1 MDNNQDDI
9 RNFVNR
15 FKKYIK
21 FIIINSSINYSKK
34 IKLRSKREVE
44 LDDIDNLVG
53 MEDVDDKADN
63 KDFRLELISDKYI
76 KEITSAL
83 TIREKIIIE
92 DFVNDIPSKETAIK
106 LSTSVNS
113 IDVMRNRAKNKL
125 KRKLTKR
132 IIRYVHSVQ
141 QQLDRY

>member
-34 IKLRSKREVE
+34 IKLRRKREIE

-113 IDVMRNRAKNKL
+113 IDVMRNRAKNKI
-125 KRKLTKR
+125 KRKLREEDDK
-132 IIRYVHSVQ
+132 
-141 QQLDRY
+141 

>member
-9 RNFVNR
+9 KNFVNR

-34 IKLRSKREVE
+34 IKLRRKREIE

-53 MEDVDDKADN
+53 MEDVDDKVNN
-63 KDFRLELISDKYI
+63 KDFRLEFISDKYI

-125 KRKLTKR
+125 KRKLREEDEK
-132 IIRYVHSVQ
+132 
-141 QQLDRY
+141 

>member
-9 RNFVNR
+9 KNFVNR

-21 FIIINSSINYSKK
+21 FIIINSAINYSKK
-34 IKLRSKREVE
+34 LKLRKKREIE
-44 LDDIDNLVG
+44 LDDIDNLDG
-53 MEDVDDKADN
+53 MEDVEDKVDN

-76 KEITSAL
+76 KEIASAL

-113 IDVMRNRAKNKL
+113 IDVMRNRAKNKI
-125 KRKLTKR
+125 KRKLREK
-132 IIRYVHSVQ
+132 
-141 QQLDRY
+141 DEK

>member
-1 MDNNQDDI
+1 MDNNKYDI
-9 RNFVNR
+9 KNVVNR

-34 IKLRSKREVE
+34 IKLRRKREIE

-53 MEDVDDKADN
+53 MEDVDDKVNN
-63 KDFRLELISDKYI
+63 KDFRLEFISDKYI

-113 IDVMRNRAKNKL
+113 IDVMRNRAKNKI
-125 KRKLTKR
+125 KRKLREK
-132 IIRYVHSVQ
+132 
-141 QQLDRY
+141 DEK

>member
-9 RNFVNR
+9 KNFVNR
-15 FKKYIK
+15 FKKYMK

-34 IKLRSKREVE
+34 IKLRRKREIE

-53 MEDVDDKADN
+53 MEDVDDKVNN

-113 IDVMRNRAKNKL
+113 IDVMRNRAKNKI
-125 KRKLTKR
+125 KRKLREK
-132 IIRYVHSVQ
+132 
-141 QQLDRY
+141 DEK

>member
-9 RNFVNR
+9 KNFVNR

-21 FIIINSSINYSKK
+21 FIIINSAINYSKK
-34 IKLRSKREVE
+34 LKLRRKREIE

-63 KDFRLELISDKYI
+63 KDFRLEFISDKYI

-113 IDVMRNRAKNKL
+113 IDVMRNRAKNKI
-125 KRKLTKR
+125 KRKLREK
-132 IIRYVHSVQ
+132 
-141 QQLDRY
+141 DEK

>member
-9 RNFVNR
+9 KNFVNR
-15 FKKYIK
+15 FKKYMK
-21 FIIINSSINYSKK
+21 FIIINSAINYSKK
-34 IKLRSKREVE
+34 LKLRRKREIE

-76 KEITSAL
+76 KEITNAL

-125 KRKLTKR
+125 KRKLREEDEK
-132 IIRYVHSVQ
+132 
-141 QQLDRY
+141 

>member
-9 RNFVNR
+9 KNFVNR

-21 FIIINSSINYSKK
+21 FIIINSAINYSKK
-34 IKLRSKREVE
+34 LKLRRKREIE

-53 MEDVDDKADN
+53 MEDVDDKVNN
-63 KDFRLELISDKYI
+63 KDFRLEFISDKYI

-113 IDVMRNRAKNKL
+113 VDVMRNRAKNKI
-125 KRKLTKR
+125 KRKLREK
-132 IIRYVHSVQ
+132 
-141 QQLDRY
+141 DEK

>member
-9 RNFVNR
+9 KNFVNR
-15 FKKYIK
+15 FKKYMK
-21 FIIINSSINYSKK
+21 FIIINSAINYSKK
-34 IKLRSKREVE
+34 LKLRRKREIE

-53 MEDVDDKADN
+53 MEDVDDKVDN

-76 KEITSAL
+76 KKIASAL

-125 KRKLTKR
+125 KRKLREEDEK
-132 IIRYVHSVQ
+132 
-141 QQLDRY
+141 

>member
-9 RNFVNR
+9 KNFVNR
-15 FKKYIK
+15 FNKYIK
-21 FIIINSSINYSKK
+21 FIIINSAINYSKK
-34 IKLRSKREVE
+34 LKLRKKREIE

-53 MEDVDDKADN
+53 MEDVDDKVNN

-113 IDVMRNRAKNKL
+113 IDVMRNRAKNKI
-125 KRKLTKR
+125 KRKLREK
-132 IIRYVHSVQ
+132 
-141 QQLDRY
+141 DEK

>member
-9 RNFVNR
+9 KNFVNR

-34 IKLRSKREVE
+34 IKLRRKREIE

-63 KDFRLELISDKYI
+63 KDFKLELISDKYI

-113 IDVMRNRAKNKL
+113 IDVMRNRAKNKI
-125 KRKLTKR
+125 KRKLREK
-132 IIRYVHSVQ
+132 
-141 QQLDRY
+141 DEK

>member
-9 RNFVNR
+9 KNFVNR

-34 IKLRSKREVE
+34 IKLRRKREIE

-76 KEITSAL
+76 KKITSAL

-113 IDVMRNRAKNKL
+113 IDVMRNRAKNKI
-125 KRKLTKR
+125 KRKLREK
-132 IIRYVHSVQ
+132 
-141 QQLDRY
+141 DEK

>member
-9 RNFVNR
+9 KNFVNR

-34 IKLRSKREVE
+34 IKLRRKREIE

-53 MEDVDDKADN
+53 MEDVDDKVNN
-63 KDFRLELISDKYI
+63 KDFRLEFISDKYI

-113 IDVMRNRAKNKL
+113 IDVMRNRAKNKI
-125 KRKLTKR
+125 KRKLREK
-132 IIRYVHSVQ
+132 
-141 QQLDRY
+141 DEK

>member
-9 RNFVNR
+9 KNFVNR

-34 IKLRSKREVE
+34 LKLRRKREIE

-53 MEDVDDKADN
+53 MEDVDDKVDN

-125 KRKLTKR
+125 KRKLREEDEK
-132 IIRYVHSVQ
+132 
-141 QQLDRY
+141 

>member
-9 RNFVNR
+9 SNFVNR

-21 FIIINSSINYSKK
+21 FVIINSSINYSKK
-34 IKLRSKREVE
+34 IKLRRKREVE
-44 LDDIDNLVG
+44 LDDIDNLVE

-63 KDFRLELISDKYI
+63 KDFKLELISDKYI
-76 KEITSAL
+76 KEITNVL

-92 DFVNDIPSKETAIK
+92 DFVNDIPSKEAAIK

-113 IDVMRNRAKNKL
+113 IDVMRNRAKNKI
-125 KRKLTKR
+125 KRKLREEDDK
-132 IIRYVHSVQ
+132 
-141 QQLDRY
+141 